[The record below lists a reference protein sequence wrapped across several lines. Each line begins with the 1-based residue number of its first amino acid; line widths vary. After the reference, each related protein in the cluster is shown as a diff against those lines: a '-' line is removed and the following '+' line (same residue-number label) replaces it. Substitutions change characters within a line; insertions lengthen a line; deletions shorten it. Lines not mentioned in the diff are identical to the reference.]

1 MPQRAW
7 RTRPALPWSA
17 TTPHI
22 PPSPLPNTNALPARR
37 GRASMSASEVLDS
50 GISCGRLFLVRE
62 AGNEMT
68 LACWS
73 ISDHSR
79 PPISSRRWA
88 VSMSSL
94 TMLP

>member
-1 MPQRAW
+1 
-7 RTRPALPWSA
+7 
-17 TTPHI
+17 
-22 PPSPLPNTNALPARR
+22 
-37 GRASMSASEVLDS
+37 MSASEVLDS

-79 PPISSRRWA
+79 PPDLVTALGGEHQQLDDVAVIVVARCIPYRR
-88 VSMSSL
+88 
-94 TMLP
+94 